1 MTQSLLKI
9 HERSPRIGRFG
20 GRAMNGLPNV
30 EGKTVRWRVV
40 VIAGSVINSEGMA
53 TILERDSRFHVSA
66 AIHELQN
73 AQNTVTSCRPD
84 LVLIEPPVDRI
95 EGFNL
100 VKKIA
105 AQLPSTRIVVV
116 SERRERVFAECAFR
130 AGASAYFVKSGTA
143 DALLGSVALV
153 ASSGQ
158 ATDSNSRLPALPQ
171 LLDPGVM
178 RDSELKTLSEREL
191 EVFSL
196 IAAGR
201 GTGQITEDLGV
212 SRKTVETHCEHIKLK
227 LGYHDASELK
237 KGARQLL
244 ARTGERNN
252 AKSGK

>member
-1 MTQSLLKI
+1 M
-9 HERSPRIGRFG
+9 GWFG
-20 GRAMNGLPNV
+20 GQAVNGETKF
-30 EGKTVRWRVV
+30 EGKTACWRVV
-40 VIAGSVINSEGMA
+40 VIAGSVINSEGIA
-53 TILERDSRFHVSA
+53 AILGRDSRFDVSA
-66 AIHELQN
+66 AIHDLRTAEN
-73 AQNTVTSCRPD
+73 SVTSCRPD

-105 AQLPSTRIVVV
+105 AQLPSTRIIVI

-158 ATDSNSRLPALPQ
+158 ADAPNSRLPAVPQ
-171 LLDPGVM
+171 LLDPGM
-178 RDSELKTLSEREL
+178 MSDSDLKDLSAREL

-227 LGYHDASELK
+227 LGFQDANELK

-244 ARTGERNN
+244 ARIGEPNN
-252 AKSGK
+252 AKSRK